1 MSPLNFKKSSSLDLY
16 LRRLNRYLL
25 GVVVVFIPIY
35 IFLKFASDESIRIKS
50 IGEVI
55 ERIKEPIVWS
65 VPRNGVRY
73 ASYFKGV
80 PDEGNKFV
88 LVDIKMKAMMK
99 IGFPVVPRCFRLV
112 DDIKTRYYPRTHSPF
127 FIAYGDSF
135 YMDQDATF
143 DGTLLF
149 EIPLHRTASNLLFD
163 RFQK

>member
-1 MSPLNFKKSSSLDLY
+1 MSKAIAIDPGKFKC
-16 LRRLNRYLL
+16 
-25 GVVVVFIPIY
+25 G
-35 IFLKFASDESIRIKS
+35 
-50 IGEVI
+50 
-55 ERIKEPIVWS
+55 
-65 VPRNGVRY
+65 
-73 ASYFKGV
+73 
-80 PDEGNKFV
+80 FV

>member
-1 MSPLNFKKSSSLDLY
+1 MSPLNYKKPNSLDLS
-16 LRRLNRYLL
+16 LRRFNRYLL
-25 GVVVVFIPIY
+25 GVVVAFIPIY
-35 IFLKFASDESIRIKS
+35 ILSKFASDESLRIKS

-55 ERIKEPIVWS
+55 ERIKDPIVWS

-112 DDIKTRYYPRTHSPF
+112 DDTKTRYYPKTHSPF
-127 FIAYGDSF
+127 FIAFSDSF

-149 EIPLHRTASNLLFD
+149 EIPIHRKASNLLFD
-163 RFQK
+163 RFKK